1 MDEIYKEFE
10 DVISD
15 ISCINDVSLTLTDAM
30 KNCIAENNNAHQ
42 LLVVLEILSQKTCCL
57 YDKAET
63 LSYKMLSRSS
73 FKI

>member
-10 DVISD
+10 DMIAEIS
-15 ISCINDVSLTLTDAM
+15 SINDVSLTLTDAM

-42 LLVVLEILSQKTCCL
+42 LLVVLEMLSQKTSCL
-57 YDKAET
+57 NDKAET
-63 LSYKMLSRSS
+63 LSYKMLRCSS